1 MSQVGVSTMKP
12 IYERKL
18 KPANTFKFL
27 LQLQS
32 TDVDLRFS
40 RYDIK
45 IKSDDRELSVKSE
58 KSFR

>member
-1 MSQVGVSTMKP
+1 MKP

-27 LQLQS
+27 LQLYS

-40 RYDIK
+40 RYNIK
-45 IKSDDRELSVKSE
+45 IKGDNRELSVKSE
-58 KSFR
+58 KSY